1 MDSDEAESFDAALEA
16 LDLWGSRYG
25 REDSSGPCDL
35 VCSIGEYLRAYAFS
49 GNLPPWYD
57 SARLHAQDTPVM
69 HVGIA
74 CLFQNSGKK
83 LSDYEVYRNEVRLA
97 DLAEPL
103 GYESVWASEHHF
115 TGYIMCPNALQ
126 FLSYMA
132 GRTEKIKLG
141 SMVVLPW
148 HDPLRVAE
156 GLVMLDNLSDG
167 RVIVGVERGLAQVEY
182 EGFRVDMGESR
193 GRFIESARMLV
204 NALENNNAVSDGE
217 HIKQPA
223 VEIRPNSFR
232 SFRGRA
238 YAAAISPESSVVL
251 AILGLGMMIIPQR
264 PWDEIQAA
272 LATYRSTY
280 REANK
285 EEPPAPVVA
294 TFVYCDEDEERAAHI
309 SRRYIGSHWESV
321 IQHFDLRGDYLRMAG
336 GYEYYASLSDDINAY
351 GRNALQDFF
360 VSLQVAGTPEQCL
373 QKIMDINGYTGA
385 NSLVAFFS
393 YGGMPYGDAER
404 SMRLFA
410 SEVMP
415 ALKKF
420 GPAPA
425 WG

>member
-1 MDSDEAESFDAALEA
+1 
-16 LDLWGSRYG
+16 
-25 REDSSGPCDL
+25 
-35 VCSIGEYLRAYAFS
+35 
-49 GNLPPWYD
+49 
-57 SARLHAQDTPVM
+57 
-69 HVGIA
+69 
-74 CLFQNSGKK
+74 
-83 LSDYEVYRNEVRLA
+83 
-97 DLAEPL
+97 
-103 GYESVWASEHHF
+103 
-115 TGYIMCPNALQ
+115 MCPNALQ

-156 GLVMLDNLSDG
+156 ELVMLDNLSDG

-204 NALENNNAVSDGE
+204 NALENNYAESDGE
-217 HIKQPA
+217 HVKQPA

-238 YAAAISPESSVVL
+238 YAAAISPESSIVL
-251 AILGLGMMIIPQR
+251 AILGLGMMIVPQR
-264 PWDEIQAA
+264 PWHEIQAA

-280 REANK
+280 REAKK

-294 TFVYCDEDEERAAHI
+294 TFVYCDEDEERAVQM
-309 SRRYIGSHWESV
+309 SRRYVGAHWEALT
-321 IQHFDLRGDYLRMAG
+321 QHFELRGDYLRMAG
-336 GYEYYASLSDDINAY
+336 GYEYYANFSDDLDAY
-351 GRNALQDFF
+351 GGDALQNFF
-360 VSLQVAGTPEQCL
+360 VSLQVAGTPEQCR
-373 QKIMDINGYTGA
+373 QKIMDIHGYTGA
-385 NSLVAFFS
+385 DSLVGFFG
-393 YGGMPYGDAER
+393 YGGMPYEDAER

-415 ALKKF
+415 ELKKF
-420 GPAPA
+420 GPTPA

>member
-1 MDSDEAESFDAALEA
+1 
-16 LDLWGSRYG
+16 
-25 REDSSGPCDL
+25 
-35 VCSIGEYLRAYAFS
+35 
-49 GNLPPWYD
+49 
-57 SARLHAQDTPVM
+57 M

-74 CLFQNSGKK
+74 LLLQNPGKE

-103 GYESVWASEHHF
+103 GYESIWASEHHF
-115 TGYIMCPNALQ
+115 TGYIMCPDSLQ

-132 GRTEKIKLG
+132 GRTEKVKLG

-156 GLVMLDNLSDG
+156 QLVMLDNLSDG
-167 RVIVGVERGLAQVEY
+167 RVIVGMERGLAQVEY

-204 NALENNNAVSDGE
+204 NALETSHAEFDGE
-217 HIKQPA
+217 HVRQPP
-223 VEIRPNSFR
+223 VEIRPNPLR
-232 SFRGRA
+232 SFRGRT

-251 AILGLGMMIIPQR
+251 AVLGLGMMIIPQR
-264 PWDEIQAA
+264 PWHEIQAA

-285 EEPPAPVVA
+285 EDPLAPVVA
-294 TFVYCDEDEERAAHI
+294 AFVYCDEDEERAVHM
-309 SRRYIGSHWESV
+309 SRRYIGAHWESV
-321 IQHFDLRGDYLRMAG
+321 TQHFELRGDYLRMAG
-336 GYEYYASLSDDINAY
+336 GYEYYANFSDDINAY

-360 VSLQVAGTPEQCL
+360 VSLQVSGTPEQCR
-373 QKIMDINGYTGA
+373 QKIMDIHGYTGA
-385 NSLVAFFS
+385 DSLVAFFS

-410 SEVMP
+410 SEVLP
-415 ALKKF
+415 ELKKF
-420 GPAPA
+420 KPAPA